1 MGAIVTRREYTNE
14 FRPEVTSWLL
24 GNVGDRISLE
34 IDVEISIS
42 VDSGFSNPFE
52 SDGASQL
59 TRSTGSFLDD
69 GFFVGSNVSWS
80 GTASGTP
87 FNGSGVIT
95 TLTPTVMRLGSIT
108 GTFPSVG
115 DYPFNDGTTVNL
127 SMNIQSTDNVQG
139 VNFNYNLI
147 ANSDIASASLNSLV
161 DGTTPRFE
169 AVGLDP
175 TDTVTIIPMTP
186 VGFNSGHSVFSSSIV
201 GLGKTGPVQK
211 FKITVLFQIIPLF
224 DVLSDLQNNIAPSF
238 LFDSDSLTDVFK
250 LQFLPQLNNPN
261 ISIFTDSTNTAL
273 SGNVGWF
280 DENFNGN
287 TSIYSTVGVSYTNT
301 SGTNV
306 TGVSKDEPTNFQI
319 SINQTG
325 ASATS
330 KYKIG
335 FFTVPFDKNLI
346 SDNSNKNY
354 ENLILNDLNQVVS
367 QSTAQFTFAGY
378 GNSSGAK
385 MGIRFDSVTNN
396 GTNVLIN
403 GQFQPN
409 NAFITYF
416 DSIDESNWNYLLYVS
431 LADES
436 LATNVSD
443 RTTLRCDFGQLKTVA
458 PSFVLGDIS
467 TELLNHAQG
476 IVNLGGSSYLG
487 TVEDEVLTKSLL
499 YLDTAKTESIDIIK
513 FKVEGFNTVDGS
525 TFECENI
532 EIDTSGFP
540 LDSNGVQL
548 FDVNTTR
555 GFQMASGVDKNF
567 VKIVRDQTEDTGTKK
582 AFWVYFAIRPRW
594 EYWIENTNVPNELT
608 DGTKQ
613 FNGKNQNWARLDSVF
628 NNWKLR
634 FSIETNLNSNGLVV
648 NTKNSKNIYIRTF
661 DESNVWDGSITHYDE
676 TKTTN
681 LFTGLNADNVRTN
694 AILDNEKT
702 LIEADFDLEDV
713 SGDVGTIGDYYGVIR
728 IETFEQGGIKGIE
741 MISSVLDNI
750 DGILKPVSGSTKCK
764 VEKIS
769 ATKIRLSALIDNEF
783 LNTSIVQYK
792 TSARIGF
799 KNLATAGIY
808 GQQYGQQYA

>member
-1 MGAIVTRREYTNE
+1 MGAIITRREYTNE

-34 IDVEISIS
+34 LDVEISIS

-52 SDGASQL
+52 SDGATQL

-80 GTASGTP
+80 GTASGSAFT
-87 FNGSGVIT
+87 GSGVIA

-127 SMNIQSTDNVQG
+127 TMNIQSTDNVQG
-139 VNFNYNLI
+139 INFNYNLI
-147 ANSDIASASLNSLV
+147 ANTDISGASLNSLV

-175 TDTVTIIPMTP
+175 TDTVTIIPMSN

-224 DVLSDLQNNIAPSF
+224 DILSDFQNNVAPSF
-238 LFDSDSLTDVFK
+238 LFDSDSLTDVFR

-273 SGNVGWF
+273 AGNVGWF

-306 TGVSKDEPTNFQI
+306 LGVSKDAPTNFQI
-319 SINQTG
+319 TVNQTG

-335 FFTVPFDKNLI
+335 FFTIPFDKELI

-354 ENLILNDLNQVVS
+354 ENLFLNDLNQVVD

-378 GNSSGAK
+378 GNTSGAK

-396 GTNVLIN
+396 GTTVLIS

-409 NAFITYF
+409 NAFSTYF
-416 DSIDESNWNYLLYVS
+416 DTIDESNWNYLLYVS

-436 LATNVSD
+436 LGSNISD
-443 RTTLRCDFGQLKTVA
+443 RTTLRCDFNQLQEIA
-458 PSFVLGDIS
+458 PSFVLGDLN
-467 TELLNHAQG
+467 TEILNHAQG
-476 IVNLGGSSYLG
+476 IVNAGGSSYLG
-487 TVEDEVLTKSLL
+487 TVEDEVLTKSLF
-499 YLDTAKTESIDIIK
+499 YLDTAKTESIDTIK
-513 FKVEGFNTVDGS
+513 LKVEGFNTVDGS
-525 TFECENI
+525 TFDCENY

-540 LDSNGVQL
+540 LDNNGVQL
-548 FDVNTTR
+548 FNVDTTR
-555 GFQMASGVDKNF
+555 GFQMKSGVDKNF
-567 VKIVRDQTEDTGTKK
+567 VKIVREQSSDTGTKK
-582 AFWVYFAIRPRW
+582 AFWIYFAIRPRW
-594 EYWIENTNVPNELT
+594 EYWIENTNVPNELI
-608 DGTKQ
+608 DGTKR
-613 FNGKNQNWARLDSVF
+613 FDGKNQNWARLDSVF
-628 NNWKLR
+628 NKWKLR
-634 FSIETNLNSNGLVV
+634 FSIETKLNSNSLVV

-694 AILDNEKT
+694 AILETEKT
-702 LIEADFDLEDV
+702 LVEADFDLEDV
-713 SGDVGTIGDYYGVIR
+713 AGDVGTIGNYYGVIR
-728 IETFEQGGIKGIE
+728 IEAFEQGGIKGIE
-741 MISSVLDNI
+741 MISTVLENLN
-750 DGILKPVSGSTKCK
+750 GVLKPVTGSTKCK
-764 VEKIS
+764 IEKIS
-769 ATKIRLSALIDNEF
+769 ATKIRLSALIDNTL
-783 LNTSIVQYK
+783 LNTSIVNYK

-799 KNLATAGIY
+799 SNLVTPGIY
-808 GQQYGQQYA
+808 GQQYGNQYA